1 MNTYYRPRPRRQHP
15 ALLGVAILFA
25 FTAVAAFWPLFFALA
40 IMVAGFCCALLVAL
54 WVYDR
59 GRQATYDYR
68 RELLVRA
75 EYEHWLWIRGDP
87 RGFYGRYPP
96 AV

>member
-1 MNTYYRPRPRRQHP
+1 MNTYYRPLPRRQHP
-15 ALLGVAILFA
+15 ALLGLAILFA
-25 FTAVAAFWPLFFALA
+25 FAAVAAFWPPFFALA
-40 IMVAGFCCALLVAL
+40 IVVAGFCCALLVAL

-59 GRQATYDYR
+59 GRQAIYDYR
-68 RELLVRA
+68 RELLARA
-75 EYEHWLWIRGDP
+75 EYEHWLWMRGDP

>member
-1 MNTYYRPRPRRQHP
+1 M
-15 ALLGVAILFA
+15 
-25 FTAVAAFWPLFFALA
+25 FFALA
-40 IMVAGFCCALLVAL
+40 IVVAGFFCALLVAL

-68 RELLVRA
+68 RELLARA
-75 EYEHWLWIRGDP
+75 EYEHWLWMRGDP